1 MKSESGI
8 SLAIASQPFP
18 YLVYAGVVQGPKIN
32 AVLPFLLSFFHFLFV
47 DAVIQGYRLYFV
59 AEFLGD
65 GFGEAAMLSKC
76 VHNFTAFNTLCSNA
90 IGC

>member
-1 MKSESGI
+1 MPALSILGM
-8 SLAIASQPFP
+8 
-18 YLVYAGVVQGPKIN
+18 YARVVRGPKIN

-76 VHNFTAFNTLCSNA
+76 VHNFTAFSNTLRSNA